1 LSSVSRNDYRRR
13 SYSRQGN
20 IRKKKKKSRLIYFVL
35 IVALIAALAIAASL
49 VLGYNPFLEKQLRAQ
64 FGEEF
69 FTDFGNMP
77 ATGSGGDLD
86 EIINDYEPL
95 FQALEDKALE
105 RLESLFEQ
113 AIKEYQEQEGDG
125 TLDRFVLTNKYIQA
139 GRILESNVDEAFYD
153 LLGSMES
160 DLLREGHPTHILEEI
175 KGTYEDAK
183 DAKKRELLNR
193 LRRKIE
199 E

>member
-1 LSSVSRNDYRRR
+1 MSSVNRNDYRRR
-13 SYSRQGN
+13 SYSQQGN
-20 IRKKKKKSRLIYFVL
+20 IRKKKKKPRLIYFVI
-35 IVALIAALAIAASL
+35 IVAAIAALAIAASI
-49 VLGYNPFLEKQLRAQ
+49 VLGYNPFLERQLRSQ
-64 FGEEF
+64 FGDEF

-77 ATGSGGDLD
+77 TTGSGGDLE
-86 EIINDYEPL
+86 EIIGNYEPA

-139 GRILESNVDEAFYD
+139 GRILENNVDEAFYK
-153 LLGSMES
+153 LLESMEN
-160 DLLREGHPTHILEEI
+160 DLLREGHSTRVLDDIE
-175 KGTYEDAK
+175 KTYEDAK
-183 DAKKRELLNR
+183 DEKKRELLNR

>member
-1 LSSVSRNDYRRR
+1 MSSVNRNDYRRR

-20 IRKKKKKSRLIYFVL
+20 IRKKKKKPRLIYFVL
-35 IVALIAALAIAASL
+35 IVAAIAALAIAASI
-49 VLGYNPFLEKQLRAQ
+49 VLGYNPFLESQLRSQ
-64 FGEEF
+64 FGDEF
-69 FTDFGNMP
+69 FSDFGNMP
-77 ATGSGGDLD
+77 TTDSGGDLD

-139 GRILESNVDEAFYD
+139 GRILENNVDEAFYS
-153 LLGSMES
+153 LLGSMEN
-160 DLLREGHPTHILEEI
+160 DLLREGHPTNVLAEI
-175 KGTYEDAK
+175 EKTYEGAK
-183 DAKKRELLNR
+183 DEKKRDLLNR
-193 LRRKIE
+193 LRRIIE